1 MFIARSFGYLSA
13 CGHGW
18 ISSAKP
24 RAARIALRSVM
35 SDMRVDRSI
44 VFDEETQTSR
54 ITLFDREGNL
64 AAACR
69 GARKAQQ
76 SRNHLAFPS
85 GLLTN
90 WKIVRDTFGLGT
102 R

>member
-1 MFIARSFGYLSA
+1 MIGLLWAVLTSPFKSKLRPDPYE
-13 CGHGW
+13 HR
-18 ISSAKP
+18 
-24 RAARIALRSVM
+24 RAAKFGDEYERLDRGLRF
-35 SDMRVDRSI
+35 RQRG
-44 VFDEETQTSR
+44 
-54 ITLFDREGNL
+54 LFLWKASNV
-64 AAACR
+64 CCP

-76 SRNHLAFPS
+76 SRNHLAFRS